1 MTISKRI
8 FKLKSCL
15 KTRFCYYFRK
25 MCQIWAVFHGTFLHN
40 SRHLLRSYFVKGG
53 ALTHKGRKDFKGKYH
68 IEALDNG
75 DLVLIIFGYD
85 MIWYDMIWYDMIWY
99 DMIWYDMI
107 WYYVRDMTFTNKR
120 SNIPLHRLLHYS
132 LLLWTPTT
140 IYVVFTCTTYY
151 YTIT

>member
-107 WYYVRDMTFTNKR
+107 WYDMIWYDMIWYDIMFVIWLSRTNVRTFHCTDC
-120 SNIPLHRLLHYS
+120 
-132 LLLWTPTT
+132 
-140 IYVVFTCTTYY
+140 CTTRYY
-151 YTIT
+151 FGHLQQFM